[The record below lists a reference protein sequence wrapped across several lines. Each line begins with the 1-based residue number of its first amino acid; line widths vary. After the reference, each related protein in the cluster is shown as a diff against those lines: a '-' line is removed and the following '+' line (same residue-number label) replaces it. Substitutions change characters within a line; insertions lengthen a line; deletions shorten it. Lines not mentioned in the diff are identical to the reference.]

1 MTDTTFSGTVT
12 LDFPD
17 GEQDVGEFSVT
28 KGAAAP
34 PPTDP
39 PPTDVPY
46 YGEWAW
52 SFDSTS
58 DVHNEGRF
66 SIWKKMS
73 RPGIG
78 GGTYQ
83 ECSEGACANEVAGGV
98 LFGPDDAGRLSITM
112 LNPDLLI
119 TYEAIDS
126 DGELAEDSQG
136 QMVFEGQSRYY
147 DLETGDYV
155 TGTFTAT
162 LTDLPVAFP
171 GPDSLEEV
179 QAR

>member
-1 MTDTTFSGTVT
+1 MRAGSASG
-12 LDFPD
+12 
-17 GEQDVGEFSVT
+17 
-28 KGAAAP
+28 
-34 PPTDP
+34 
-39 PPTDVPY
+39 
-46 YGEWAW
+46 
-52 SFDSTS
+52 
-58 DVHNEGRF
+58 
-66 SIWKKMS
+66 KKMS

-83 ECSEGACANEVAGGV
+83 ECSEGTCVNEVAGGV

-112 LNPDLLI
+112 LNPDLLV

-126 DGELAEDSQG
+126 DGELTEDSQG
-136 QMVFEGQSRYY
+136 QMVFEGQSRHY

-171 GPDSLEEV
+171 TEE
-179 QAR
+179 